1 MKIIDAE
8 YEKIVAKVKGGKVF
22 GEDVDNIKKIVVASY
37 HLGKSEGHEQANT
50 SHEQFL
56 KILGY

>member
-1 MKIIDAE
+1 MKIDTE

-37 HLGKSEGHEQANT
+37 HLGKREGHEDSNELR
-50 SHEQFL
+50 EQLL
-56 KILGY
+56 KAFGH